1 MRANKRPPGGGLPS
15 LTVIGSS
22 ACTAGL
28 GYQFQGCCLLV
39 YSDKAE
45 NHEIYPAQK
54 IGHLA
59 KESVRNIDK
68 KLYIIAASSGVHLS
82 IEEETSSTMIRAAS
96 IRSFSL

>member
-1 MRANKRPPGGGLPS
+1 MSTGLAS
-15 LTVIGSS
+15 AVILLEESGS
-22 ACTAGL
+22 
-28 GYQFQGCCLLV
+28 
-39 YSDKAE
+39 
-45 NHEIYPAQK
+45 K
-54 IGHLA
+54 IGQLA